1 MHSNSPYKLSIIIT
15 AHNLEN
21 EIIKCL
27 ESIKQLLQ
35 GVSDACEVMMI
46 DDASSD
52 RTSHIMKEF
61 SNDNASFEYL
71 RTEYRNIG
79 KVRRYALSKA
89 CGEYIT
95 FVDGDDF
102 VPLFSL
108 KEMINF
114 FDKKKPDIF
123 LSKLHEVWKE
133 SDQVTSSP
141 LTTPMNLSRNEAIK
155 RFLIHK
161 QFKAHL
167 WGKYFNRRLFKSF
180 EFPEMACYEDSMAF
194 PYLLA
199 NSENLYYTDAVLYNY
214 VRREGSLSNELDSV
228 KLDAMAD
235 VILTMSRVFGD
246 GFRNLTACHAI
257 DLLHKYKNRLAEEKR
272 RRLSQMVEG
281 LSTLSFLLDF
291 SVRTSFKRKFIAYK
305 KGESA

>member
-1 MHSNSPYKLSIIIT
+1 MHNKSSCQLSIIVT
-15 AHNLEN
+15 AHNLQD
-21 EIIKCL
+21 EIVKCL
-27 ESIKQLLQ
+27 ESIKQLVH
-35 GVSDACEVMMI
+35 GVADKCEVLMI

-52 RTSHIMKEF
+52 RTPHIMKAF
-61 SNDNASFEYL
+61 SNDNAGFEYL
-71 RTEYRNIG
+71 RTEYGNIG

-89 CGEYIT
+89 RGDYIT

-108 KEMINF
+108 KETFNF
-114 FDKKKPDIF
+114 FDDKKPDIL
-123 LSKLHEVWKE
+123 LSKLHEVWKV
-133 SDQVTSSP
+133 SDQVTSS
-141 LTTPMNLSRNEAIK
+141 LLRTPTALSRNEAIK

-167 WGKYFNRRLFKSF
+167 WGKYFNSRLFKSF

-199 NSENLYYTDAVLYNY
+199 DSENLYYTDTVLYNY

-228 KLDAMAD
+228 KLNAMAD
-235 VILTMSRVFGD
+235 VILAMNRVFGES
-246 GFRNLTACHAI
+246 FRNLTACHAI
-257 DLLHKYKNRLAEEKR
+257 DLLHKYKDRLAEGKR
-272 RRLSQMVEG
+272 HQLSQMVEG

-291 SVRTSFKRKFIAYK
+291 SVRTSFKRKFLAYK
-305 KGESA
+305 KDGTA